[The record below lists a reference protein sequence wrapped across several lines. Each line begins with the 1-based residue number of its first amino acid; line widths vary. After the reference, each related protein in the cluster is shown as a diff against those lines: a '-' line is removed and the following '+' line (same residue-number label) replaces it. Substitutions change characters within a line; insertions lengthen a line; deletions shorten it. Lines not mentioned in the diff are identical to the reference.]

1 MANYSYTQIKIKP
14 NSLQNNQ
21 IAIDDFEQF
30 KKEFNTFVEESS
42 YENIGWIN
50 PTRLKKDDS
59 VSERAKYST
68 AQIFHMEEND
78 NIFELIL
85 EGRWCSPSQLFI
97 DLCKKYKL
105 NLHYIDRENGC
116 NFTHIVIMENGKVK
130 LNRQNE
136 YISALAIKY
145 CKEEVFDEIIE
156 QFEDTE
162 YYDNQDDII
171 YSLKEFL
178 KDEDYFYLKKSLRQ
192 STEYKNFLKYA
203 KDFYDRP

>member
-1 MANYSYTQIKIKP
+1 MANYSITTITITK
-14 NSLQNNQ
+14 NSLQNEQ
-21 IAIDDFEQF
+21 IAIDNLELFIE
-30 KKEFNTFVEESS
+30 EFNTFIEESS
-42 YENIGWIN
+42 YSNIGWIN

-59 VSERAKYST
+59 ASERAKYST
-68 AQIFHMEEND
+68 AQIYSIDEDKNK
-78 NIFELIL
+78 IELTL

-105 NLHYIDRENGC
+105 NLHYVDRENGC

-136 YISALAIKY
+136 YISALAIKH

-156 QFEDTE
+156 QFEDSE
-162 YYDNQDDII
+162 WFHNNGNII
-171 YSLKEFL
+171 RQLKAFFA
-178 KDEDYFYLKKSLRQ
+178 DEDYSYLKKELSI

-203 KDFYDRP
+203 KDLYDRP